1 MKVAVAVA
9 GRFVVQNV
17 GGRGGPATVAV
28 PLRGTL
34 HRCRSQRQHHRV
46 ENERRVCYASAS
58 LVLLPVMHNEC
69 PRHALSIQ

>member
-1 MKVAVAVA
+1 MTVVAAV
-9 GRFVVQNV
+9 GRLLLKM
-17 GGRGGPATVAV
+17 GATLATAAV

-34 HRCRSQRQHHRV
+34 HRCRSQRQHHRL
-46 ENERRVCYASAS
+46 ENERLVCYASAS